1 MPSPKLVDRIAALAM
16 LSVSAAIPLAALGFS
31 GPIGASGEAAAKL
44 MLQDGAERR
53 FYTTGPLGTR
63 TYRVDVSSAGKTLET
78 VQVLGEDS
86 FGKIRQGMPATEVF
100 ARLGPPYRKLRFER
114 TRTTAWDYH
123 FRDAWGYDADFSV
136 MVDDAGIVAGTFTAR
151 IGE

>member
-31 GPIGASGEAAAKL
+31 GP
-44 MLQDGAERR
+44 
-53 FYTTGPLGTR
+53 LGTR
-63 TYRVDVSSAGKTLET
+63 TYRVDVSSAGRTLET